1 MLLSSA
7 THNAKKTFALIIALF
22 ALLLIAVFYAW
33 QALLTAEQEQA
44 RARLQ
49 LESNSLAKQ
58 IESRFQQQATTLVRM
73 AQRWEFQHGK
83 PDLWQSD
90 AKRLLRL
97 SEGAPQLPTTGQS
110 TSYRPAAT

>member
-44 RARLQ
+44 RA
-49 LESNSLAKQ
+49 LA
-58 IESRFQQQATTLVRM
+58 VRV
-73 AQRWEFQHGK
+73 Q
-83 PDLWQSD
+83 
-90 AKRLLRL
+90 
-97 SEGAPQLPTTGQS
+97 
-110 TSYRPAAT
+110 